1 LASLLNS
8 LTRRDA
14 VLAALNEFSL
24 LGRDAFLQKHG
35 FGRAREYF
43 VVHPNSG
50 EWCDSK
56 AIAGV
61 ALSLQNPEVGIVTP
75 SHFSGGEATVA
86 ERLRQLGF
94 EVIKA
99 SDAQAPSRSEAW
111 SRDEV
116 ALVVADYLAMLA
128 KELTGQRYNKSERRR
143 ALSQRLNGRSE
154 AAIEFKHA
162 NISAVMLE
170 LGFPYLRGYQPR
182 SNYQH
187 ALLDEVTAQ
196 IAQFPVLDAA
206 AEQAVQTP
214 AVEPEVED
222 FERVLVPLPK
232 PKNEPR
238 AAEPVPGYVRAPIRR
253 DYLEREARNRSLGE
267 AGELFAL
274 RFERWRLIKA
284 GREQLAEKVEH
295 VSHTRGDGLGYDIL
309 SFDPN
314 GRERFVEVK
323 TTAFGSTTPFFA
335 SAREV
340 QFAREQR
347 EQFCLLRVFEFRA
360 DPRLFELP
368 GAIEQHCRLDPANF
382 LARLH

>member
-1 LASLLNS
+1 MASLLNS

-14 VLAALNEFSL
+14 VLAAINEFSL
-24 LGRDAFLQKHG
+24 LGRDAFLEKYG

-43 VVHPNSG
+43 VVDPESG
-50 EWCDSK
+50 RWCDSK
-56 AIAGV
+56 AIVGA
-61 ALSLQNPEVGIVTP
+61 ALSLQHPEQAPFGP
-75 SHFSGGEATVA
+75 SRFSGGEATVA

-94 EVIKA
+94 EVIRA
-99 SDAQAPSRSEAW
+99 SEAQALDRSQAW
-111 SRDEV
+111 SKEEV

-143 ALSQRLNGRSE
+143 TLMRRLNGRNE

-187 ALLDEVTAQ
+187 ALLDEVVAQ
-196 IAQFPVLDAA
+196 IVQLPVLDAA

-214 AVEPEVED
+214 AVEPEVKD

-232 PKNEPR
+232 SRTVPS
-238 AAEPVPGYVRAPIRR
+238 AAERVPGYVRAPIRR
-253 DYLEREARNRSLGE
+253 DYLERESRNRSLGE

-274 RFERWRLIKA
+274 RFERWRLIRA
-284 GREQLAEKVEH
+284 GAGQLADKVEH
-295 VSHTRGDGLGYDIL
+295 VSRTQGDGLGYDIL
-309 SFDPN
+309 SFDPD

-347 EQFCLLRVFEFRA
+347 ERFCLLRIFEFRA
-360 DPRLFELP
+360 DPHLFELP
-368 GAIEQHCRLDPANF
+368 GAIEQHCHLDPASF